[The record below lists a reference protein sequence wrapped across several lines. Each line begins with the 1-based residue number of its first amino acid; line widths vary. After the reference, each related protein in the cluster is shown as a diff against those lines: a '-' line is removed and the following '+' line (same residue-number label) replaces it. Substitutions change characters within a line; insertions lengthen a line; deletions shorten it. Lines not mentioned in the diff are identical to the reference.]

1 MTPPCPE
8 NTVLVQG
15 PTHPQ
20 ISGGELLSYRVALQG
35 GDRVAFRA
43 KPPKQLFRSARAM
56 FRSCFFAPITLKKR
70 EEKGERKGRK
80 EEKGKEKEGKERIV

>member
-1 MTPPCPE
+1 MFATGVGTKKRAE
-8 NTVLVQG
+8 
-15 PTHPQ
+15 
-20 ISGGELLSYRVALQG
+20 IRV
-35 GDRVAFRA
+35 VFRA

-80 EEKGKEKEGKERIV
+80 EEKGKEKEGKEKIV

>member
-1 MTPPCPE
+1 VRRPRRVHRGLYTLRAQP
-8 NTVLVQG
+8 VLPSCV
-15 PTHPQ
+15 
-20 ISGGELLSYRVALQG
+20 RF
-35 GDRVAFRA
+35 RVAFRA

>member
-1 MTPPCPE
+1 
-8 NTVLVQG
+8 
-15 PTHPQ
+15 
-20 ISGGELLSYRVALQG
+20 
-35 GDRVAFRA
+35 
-43 KPPKQLFRSARAM
+43 LFRSARAM

>member
-1 MTPPCPE
+1 MLDTTDHILEQCRKIVAHFFVIIV
-8 NTVLVQG
+8 VL
-15 PTHPQ
+15 
-20 ISGGELLSYRVALQG
+20 L
-35 GDRVAFRA
+35 RVAFRA